1 MFETVNINI
10 DINIDIKLIL
20 ILISMLIF
28 ETIPFSQNKGMLS
41 ITLILIGR
49 EELTIRNIPKI
60 TQKLLELIHLLPT

>member
-10 DINIDIKLIL
+10 DINIDVKLIL

-28 ETIPFSQNKGMLS
+28 ETIQFSQNKGMLS
-41 ITLILIGR
+41 ITLILIGG